1 MTREKNNCS
10 KCPELIN
17 KKCTGKVND
26 CMCKGCPRNLGE
38 CLVVR
43 YCRET
48 ESVLYSDGE
57 YYDE

>member
-1 MTREKNNCS
+1 MTREKNNCN

-17 KKCTGKVND
+17 KKCNGKVND

-48 ESVLYSDGE
+48 ESVLYSDE
-57 YYDE
+57 EH